1 MIAQQYQSH
10 DTIAAGSCLLIYNI
24 HTGIGV
30 GLSVR
35 RPYISIAIVDIGCI
49 GAEITILQIHMNM
62 AYTITSG
69 GTTISVG
76 IIARGSIGNAIVFY
90 GRAFT
95 YLQLLV
101 ELIGGIDG
109 QVKSIDTIVTIV
121 SLVGV
126 LVCER
131 A

>member
-1 MIAQQYQSH
+1 
-10 DTIAAGSCLLIYNI
+10 
-24 HTGIGV
+24 
-30 GLSVR
+30 
-35 RPYISIAIVDIGCI
+35 
-49 GAEITILQIHMNM
+49 MNM